1 MLITLIRNL
10 ISAEDKRL
18 VFIMILAYIPALLI
32 AIVMHEFA
40 HGIVAYWNGDD
51 TAKLA
56 GRLNVNPVKHFDP
69 IGFLMLAVI
78 GFGWAKP
85 VPIDPRRFRN

>member
-40 HGIVAYWNGDD
+40 HGIV
-51 TAKLA
+51 
-56 GRLNVNPVKHFDP
+56 NVAVFCG
-69 IGFLMLAVI
+69 IG
-78 GFGWAKP
+78 
-85 VPIDPRRFRN
+85 